1 MQYHNSPHPTG
12 AHLRAVDFTEP
23 VLDPFDVTSVDF
35 SPVDAAPA
43 VHADVGHTHDD
54 TVVGTDSIATSD
66 AVIPTPR
73 GHRQHVVPP
82 NLDDYPDMTVV
93 TPDPASRAW
102 VLPTGENSGFS
113 TLVDVADDP
122 ELGAELSRLDPT
134 RSLLFHGA
142 LIGMITTRRSTHIC
156 DFPHGY
162 ASTSLRCAGCRWFET
177 RVFRLDDV
185 DSGRV
190 ANGRYVLH
198 YVGRSIVP
206 GEVDLPRHELVRSG
220 HEVVEA
226 YTVRRRNEPPFITKP
241 GARVLAQAAKYD
253 PDVEDA
259 YVNRATA

>member
-1 MQYHNSPHPTG
+1 MQYHDSPPPTG
-12 AHLRAVDFTEP
+12 APLAGVSLRVVDPIKFDAPNSEP
-23 VLDPFDVTSVDF
+23 RLEPPQLAPTSA
-35 SPVDAAPA
+35 DAGIEPLP
-43 VHADVGHTHDD
+43 DD
-54 TVVGTDSIATSD
+54 SV
-66 AVIPTPR
+66 PTPR
-73 GHRQHVVPP
+73 GRRPRVVPP

-93 TPDPASRAW
+93 TPDRASRAW

-113 TLVDVADDP
+113 TLVDVADDA
-122 ELGAELSRLDPT
+122 ELVVGLSRLDPSC
-134 RSLLFHGA
+134 SLVFHGA
-142 LIGMITTRRSTHIC
+142 LIGMITTRRATHIC
-156 DFPHGY
+156 EFPHGH
-162 ASTSLRCAGCRWFET
+162 AATSLRCAGCRWFET

-185 DSGRV
+185 DSLQL

-226 YTVRRRNEPPFITKP
+226 YTVRKRNEPPFITKP